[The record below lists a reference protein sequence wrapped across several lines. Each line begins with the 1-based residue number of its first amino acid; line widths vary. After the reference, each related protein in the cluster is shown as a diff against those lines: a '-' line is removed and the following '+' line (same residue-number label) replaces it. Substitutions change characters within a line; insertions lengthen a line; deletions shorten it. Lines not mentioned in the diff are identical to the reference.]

1 MSKKPITEQQRRER
15 AEQKAQQAR
24 AREIAEQQKAEAKA
38 LANSRLIYQSM
49 WEQFSDDI
57 SKGKGYAY
65 GRLLRN
71 LTTFATQ
78 LVPSYYTA
86 KEHQAAIAEA
96 AEYSKVDGKQSA
108 EDPRVLI
115 SNWLRGTDDL
125 SRIKLDK
132 EAA

>member
-15 AEQKAQQAR
+15 AEQKAQHAR

-57 SKGKGYAY
+57 AKGKGYAY

-108 EDPRVLI
+108 EDPRVLMAA
-115 SNWLRGTDDL
+115 WLRGDEDL
-125 SRIKLDK
+125 SRIKLEK
-132 EAA
+132 TAA